1 MRSRSRILGNL
12 ESLYQEAFS
21 DASETDDKER
31 MTALDFEYQR
41 DQLWFEVLLDL
52 RVFLTPE
59 EAEEEE
65 GPSLLDKA
73 KKIRDLTKL
82 TKLR

>member
-1 MRSRSRILGNL
+1 
-12 ESLYQEAFS
+12 
-21 DASETDDKER
+21 